1 MKYLHLLWR
10 NLLRRKIRTTF
21 TFLSIVVAFLL
32 FGLLMAMRYG
42 FEAGIELAGQNRVL
56 TIHKVSLIQLLPV
69 RYLAAIQSTPG
80 VRAATHF
87 TWFGGIYQ
95 DPKNFFANMAVEPE
109 PLLRLY
115 PEYRLPDD
123 QRARWL
129 ATRTGAIAGRKL
141 AERFGWKLGDRIPLK
156 ATFWRPKDGKSD
168 TFEFDVVGIYD
179 GATSDVDETQFF
191 FHYDY
196 LKERTGDQGQ
206 VGWYAIEVEDPAH
219 ADEVARAIDRQFAN
233 SPAETKTATEKAF
246 MQSFAKQVG
255 DTGAMLSAISAIVF
269 FVILLIAG
277 NTMAQSVRERTNEL
291 GVLKTIGFTDLA
303 VTGMVLGESVLLTT
317 LAGVLGLAL
326 AVVAA
331 AALAQLVVAFMPIFY
346 VPMRAVVV
354 GVVLALLLGLA
365 SGGLPAFLAQR
376 LSIVDALRRR

>member
-1 MKYLHLLWR
+1 MKYFHLLWR

-42 FEAGIELAGQNRVL
+42 FEAGVEIAGQNRLL
-56 TIHKVSLIQLLPV
+56 TIHKVSLIQLLPM
-69 RYLAAIQSTPG
+69 RYLAAIESTPG

-109 PLLRLY
+109 SLLKLY
-115 PEYRLPDD
+115 PEYVLDGA
-123 QRARWL
+123 QRERWIS
-129 ATRTGAIAGRKL
+129 TRTGVLAGRKL
-141 AERFGWKLGDRIPLK
+141 VERFGWKLGDRIPLK
-156 ATFWRPKDGKSD
+156 TTFWRPTDGKGD
-168 TFEFDVVGIYD
+168 TFEFDLVAIYE
-179 GATSDVDETQFF
+179 GATSDIDETQFF

-196 LKERTGDQGQ
+196 LKERTGDEGQ
-206 VGWYAIEVEDPAH
+206 VGWYGIEVEDPAH
-219 ADEVARAIDRQFAN
+219 ADQVAQAVDRQFAN

-246 MQSFAKQVG
+246 MQSFAKQIG

-277 NTMAQSVRERTNEL
+277 NTMAQSVRERTSEI

-326 AVVAA
+326 ATVAA
-331 AALAQLVVAFMPIFY
+331 SGLATLVQAFMPIFY
-346 VPMRAVVV
+346 VPMRAVVL
-354 GVVLALLLGLA
+354 GVVLAMLLGLA
-365 SGGLPAFLAQR
+365 SGGLPAYLARR
-376 LSIVDALRRR
+376 LTIVDALRRR